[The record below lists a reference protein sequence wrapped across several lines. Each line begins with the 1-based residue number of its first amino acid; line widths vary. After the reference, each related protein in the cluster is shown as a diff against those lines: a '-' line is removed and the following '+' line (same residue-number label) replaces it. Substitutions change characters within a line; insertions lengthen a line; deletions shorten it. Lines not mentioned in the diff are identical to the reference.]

1 MTSMKLPFVGLFI
14 GSTLNLKVLVRYS
27 LLPVSLIYK
36 WFVQPFFNNLKKF
49 IFLLDAA
56 SHLQVK

>member
-1 MTSMKLPFVGLFI
+1 MTSMKLPFVGLFT
-14 GSTLNLKVLVRYS
+14 GSTLNLILVRYS

-49 IFLLDAA
+49 VFLLDAA

>member
-1 MTSMKLPFVGLFI
+1 MTSMKLPFVGLFT
-14 GSTLNLKVLVRYS
+14 GSTLNLILVRYF

-49 IFLLDAA
+49 VFLLDAA